1 MNRKRI
7 KQKLII
13 FLKTNNLSPKLYAVS
28 VIFYIFSLY
37 AMLLIEY
44 RPSFDLS
51 KLVMTVVF
59 GLIVIGNIFS
69 FFKKDKD
76 DKSRINNIVLAILL
90 AIDLLTRYYF

>member
-1 MNRKRI
+1 MN
-7 KQKLII
+7 
-13 FLKTNNLSPKLYAVS
+13 
-28 VIFYIFSLY
+28 
-37 AMLLIEY
+37 
-44 RPSFDLS
+44 
-51 KLVMTVVF
+51 VVF